1 MSEQSNI
8 SVDHFFDPSSK
19 DFIHDPVPTLERL
32 SAEFPIARFEAWQ
45 AWLVTGHQNII
56 SCLLDRRLSTDF
68 NLWEFAP
75 AKKPFEEM
83 DAFEKLMNNNL
94 FFLDRKNHL
103 RLRKLALPAFSPR
116 IMEKMKERFTI
127 LVKERFDEIGTPE
140 SFNFGAEIA
149 EIVPTQAIAS
159 LVGIPRDK
167 FPIFDSL
174 AYGVVR
180 GINPM
185 LTPEERQEAIK
196 GVPEGLDLLNELIDE
211 RRANPGDDFLS
222 TLILAEDEGSKLS
235 NLEMCALVGAVLG
248 AGSDTAVDLHS
259 YLIKNLLQHPDQH
272 HSLMA
277 DETLVQ
283 GAISETLRYES
294 SGKTGLAR
302 YASED
307 IEIQGHQI
315 KKGQMVQLITST
327 AGMDP
332 LIYNDPSTFNIQRD
346 HDKSIS
352 FGQGPHYCIGV
363 TLVRSQTEVM
373 LKELFKRFPNLSLGD
388 EIVYDYAHH
397 NARRMDVMTV
407 NTNIAKS

>member
-1 MSEQSNI
+1 MEQ
-8 SVDHFFDPSSK
+8 
-19 DFIHDPVPTLERL
+19 
-32 SAEFPIARFEAWQ
+32 
-45 AWLVTGHQNII
+45 
-56 SCLLDRRLSTDF
+56 
-68 NLWEFAP
+68 
-75 AKKPFEEM
+75 
-83 DAFEKLMNNNL
+83 
-94 FFLDRKNHL
+94 
-103 RLRKLALPAFSPR
+103 
-116 IMEKMKERFTI
+116 MKERFSV
-127 LVKERFDEIGTPE
+127 LVKERFDEIGTPD
-140 SFNFGAEIA
+140 SFNFAAEIA

-185 LTPEERQEAIK
+185 LTPDERKDAIK

-211 RRANPGDDFLS
+211 RRADPGNDFLS
-222 TLILAEDEGSKLS
+222 TLILAEDQGSKLS

-259 YLIKNLLQHPDQH
+259 YLIKNLLQHPEQLD
-272 HSLMA
+272 LLKA
-277 DETLVQ
+277 DPGLVQ

-307 IEIQGHQI
+307 LDINGHEI
-315 KKGQMVQLITST
+315 KKVKWFSLLLVL

-332 LIYNDPSTFNIQRD
+332 SIYEEPRKFDIQRD

-373 LKELFKRFPNLSLGD
+373 LKELFKRFPNLSLGN
-388 EIVYDYAHH
+388 ETVYDYNHH
-397 NARRMDVMTV
+397 NARRMDVMMV
-407 NTNIAKS
+407 NTNLT

>member
-1 MSEQSNI
+1 MSVQT
-8 SVDHFFDPSSK
+8 VDHFFNPSSK
-19 DFIHDPVPTLERL
+19 DFIHDPIPTLEKL
-32 SAEFPIARFEAWQ
+32 SSEFPISRFDQWQ
-45 AWLVTGHQNII
+45 AWLVTGHENII
-56 SCLLDRRLSTDF
+56 KCLLDPRLSTDF

-75 AKKPFEEM
+75 EKKAIKDM
-83 DAFEKLMNNNL
+83 DPFEKLMNNNL

-116 IMEKMKERFTI
+116 IMQQMKERFN
-127 LVKERFDEIGTPE
+127 EIGTPD
-140 SFNFGAEIA
+140 SFNFAAEIA
-149 EIVPTQAIAS
+149 EIIPTQAIAS

-185 LTPEERQEAIK
+185 LTPEERKDAIK
-196 GVPEGLDLLNELIDE
+196 GVPEGLTLLNELIDE
-211 RRANPGDDFLS
+211 RRKNPGDDFLS
-222 TLILAEDEGSKLS
+222 TLILAEDQGSKLS

-259 YLIKNLLQHPDQH
+259 YLIKTLLQHPDQ
-272 HSLMA
+272 L
-277 DETLVQ
+277 DELKNDDSLVQ

-307 IEIQGHQI
+307 IELNGHEI

-332 LIYNDPSTFNIQRD
+332 KIYENPRKFDIRRD

-373 LKELFKRFPNLSLGD
+373 LKELFKRFPNLSLGN
-388 EIVYDYAHH
+388 EIIYDYDHH

-407 NTNIAKS
+407 QTNLN

>member
-1 MSEQSNI
+1 MSTPTDI
-8 SVDHFFDPSSK
+8 SVDHFFNPASK
-19 DFIHDPVPTLERL
+19 DFIHDPVPTLRKL
-32 SAEFPIARFEAWQ
+32 NSEFPIARFNAWQ
-45 AWLVTGHQNII
+45 AWLVTGHKNII
-56 SCLLDRRLSTDF
+56 DCLLDTRLSTDF

-75 AKKPFEEM
+75 DKKPANEM

-127 LVKERFDEIGTPE
+127 LVKERFDEIGSPE
-140 SFNFGAEIA
+140 SFNFAAEIA

-159 LVGIPRDK
+159 LVGIPREK

-185 LTPEERQEAIK
+185 LTPEERKDAIK
-196 GVPEGLDLLNELIDE
+196 GVPEGLDLLNELINE

-222 TLILAEDEGSKLS
+222 TLILAEDEGSKLT

-259 YLIKNLLQHPDQH
+259 YLIKNLLQHPDQFTALKENE
-272 HSLMA
+272 S
-277 DETLVQ
+277 LVQ

-307 IEIQGHQI
+307 MEIQGHNIQ
-315 KKGQMVQLITST
+315 KGQMVQLITST
-327 AGMDP
+327 AGMDTS
-332 LIYNDPSTFNIQRD
+332 IYDNPDQFNIARS
-346 HDKSIS
+346 HDKGIS

-373 LKELFKRFPNLSLGD
+373 LKELFKRFPKLSLGN
-388 EIVYDYAHH
+388 EIVYDYDHH

-407 NTNIAKS
+407 NTNLN

>member
-8 SVDHFFDPSSK
+8 SVDHFLDPSSK

-127 LVKERFDEIGTPE
+127 LVKERFDEIGTPD

-196 GVPEGLDLLNELIDE
+196 GVPEGLNLLNELIDE

-259 YLIKNLLQHPDQH
+259 YLIKNLLQHPEQH
-272 HSLMA
+272 HALMA

>member
-1 MSEQSNI
+1 MSNHADI

-19 DFIHDPVPTLERL
+19 EFIHDPTPTLEKL
-32 SAEFPIARFEAWQ
+32 TLEFPIARFEAWQ

-75 AKKPFEEM
+75 QKKPFDEM

-116 IMEKMKERFTI
+116 IMEKMKERFEV

-140 SFNFGAEIA
+140 SFNFSAEIA

-185 LTPEERQEAIK
+185 LTPDERKEAIK

-259 YLIKNLLQHPDQH
+259 YLIKNLLQHPKQYNA
-272 HSLMA
+272 LMA

-307 IEIQGHQI
+307 LEIQGHQI

-332 LIYNDPSTFNIQRD
+332 LIYHDPRTFDIKRD

-388 EIVYDYAHH
+388 DVVYDYDHH

-407 NTNIAKS
+407 KTNIN

>member
-1 MSEQSNI
+1 MSQIESI
-8 SVDHFFDPSSK
+8 TVDHFFNPASEE
-19 DFIHDPVPTLERL
+19 FINNPLPTLERL
-32 SAEFPIARFEAWQ
+32 TAEYPLARYDAWQ
-45 AWLVTGHQNII
+45 SWLVSGHQNLID
-56 SCLLDRRLSTDF
+56 CLLDRRLSTDF
-68 NLWEFAP
+68 NLWEYAP
-75 AKKPFEEM
+75 AKKPMDEM
-83 DAFEKLMNNNL
+83 DPFEKLMNNNL

-116 IMEKMKERFTI
+116 IMDQMKERFTK
-127 LVKERFDEIGTPE
+127 LVKERFDEIGTPD
-140 SFNFGAEIA
+140 SFNFASEIA

-159 LVGIPRDK
+159 LVGIPREK

-174 AYGVVR
+174 AYGIIR

-185 LTPEERQEAIK
+185 LTPEERKDAIK
-196 GVPEGLDLLNELIDE
+196 GVPEGLVLLNELIDE

-259 YLIKNLLQHPDQH
+259 YLIKNLLQHPDQFD
-272 HSLMA
+272 LLKA
-277 DETLVQ
+277 DPSLVQ
-283 GAISETLRYES
+283 GAISESLRYAS

-307 IEIQGHQI
+307 LEIQGQAI
-315 KKGQMVQLITST
+315 KQGQMVQLITGT
-327 AGMDP
+327 AGMD
-332 LIYNDPSTFNIQRD
+332 STLYPNPNKFDIQRA

-373 LKELFKRFPNLSLGD
+373 LKELFARFPNLSLGN
-388 EIVYDYAHH
+388 EIVYDYHHH
-397 NARRMDVMTV
+397 NARRMDVMMV
-407 NTNIAKS
+407 NTNIT

>member
-1 MSEQSNI
+1 MSVQT
-8 SVDHFFDPSSK
+8 VDHFFNPSSK
-19 DFIHDPVPTLERL
+19 DFIHDPIPTLEKL
-32 SAEFPIARFEAWQ
+32 SSEYPISRFEQWQ
-45 AWLVTGHQNII
+45 AWLVTGHENII
-56 SCLLDRRLSTDF
+56 KCLLDTRLSTDF

-75 AKKPFEEM
+75 AKKAVEDM
-83 DAFEKLMNNNL
+83 DPFEKLMNNNL

-127 LVKERFDEIGTPE
+127 LVKERFDEIGTPD
-140 SFNFGAEIA
+140 SFNFAAEVA

-159 LVGIPRDK
+159 LVGIPREK

-185 LTPEERQEAIK
+185 LTPEERKDAIK
-196 GVPEGLDLLNELIDE
+196 GVPEGLNLLNELIDE
-211 RRANPGDDFLS
+211 RRKNPGDDFLS
-222 TLILAEDEGSKLS
+222 TLILAEDQGSKLS

-259 YLIKNLLQHPDQH
+259 YLIKTLLHHPDQ
-272 HSLMA
+272 LQA
-277 DETLVQ
+277 LKNDENLVQ

-307 IEIQGHQI
+307 IEINGYQI

-332 LIYNDPSTFNIQRD
+332 KIYQNPRVFDIKRD

-388 EIVYDYAHH
+388 EIVYDYNHH

-407 NTNIAKS
+407 HTNLS

>member
-1 MSEQSNI
+1 MTVQT
-8 SVDHFFDPSSK
+8 VDHFFNPASK
-19 DFIHDPVPTLERL
+19 EFIDNPVPTLEKL
-32 SAEFPIARFEAWQ
+32 SSEYPISRFDAWQ
-45 AWLVTGHQNII
+45 SWLVTGHENII
-56 SCLLDRRLSTDF
+56 KCLLDTRLSTDF

-75 AKKPFEEM
+75 DKKPVAEM
-83 DAFEKLMNNNL
+83 DPFEKLMNNNL

-116 IMEKMKERFTI
+116 IMEQMKERFKV
-127 LVKERFDEIGTPE
+127 LVQERFNEIGTPA
-140 SFNFGAEIA
+140 SFNFAAEIA
-149 EIVPTQAIAS
+149 EIIPTQAIAS
-159 LVGIPRDK
+159 LVGIPREK

-185 LTPEERQEAIK
+185 LTPEERKDAIK
-196 GVPEGLDLLNELIDE
+196 GVPKGLELLNELIDE

-259 YLIKNLLQHPDQH
+259 YLIKNLLQNPDEFDA
-272 HSLMA
+272 LKG

-307 IEIQGHQI
+307 LEINGCHVKQ
-315 KKGQMVQLITST
+315 GQMVQLITST

-332 LIYNDPSTFNIQRD
+332 KIYENPSLFDIRRD

-373 LKELFKRFPNLSLGD
+373 LKELFKRFPNLSLGN
-388 EIVYDYAHH
+388 EIVYDYNHH
-397 NARRMDVMTV
+397 NARRMDVMMV
-407 NTNIAKS
+407 NTNL

>member
-1 MSEQSNI
+1 MSVQT
-8 SVDHFFDPSSK
+8 VDHFFNLSSN
-19 DFIHDPVPTLERL
+19 DFIHYPVPTLEKL
-32 SAEFPIARFEAWQ
+32 CAEYPISRFDAWQ
-45 AWLVTGHQNII
+45 AWLVTGHANII
-56 SCLLDRRLSTDF
+56 KCLLDTRLSTDF
-68 NLWEFAP
+68 NLWEYAP
-75 AKKPFEEM
+75 PKKPVEEM

-116 IMEKMKERFTI
+116 IMEQMKERFSV
-127 LVKERFDEIGTPE
+127 LVKERFDEIGKPD
-140 SFNFGAEIA
+140 SFNFAAEIA

-185 LTPEERQEAIK
+185 LTPDERKDAIK
-196 GVPEGLDLLNELIDE
+196 GVPEGLALLNELIDE
-211 RRANPGDDFLS
+211 RRANPGNDFLS

-259 YLIKNLLQHPDQH
+259 YLIKNLLQHPDEFQ
-272 HSLMA
+272 SLKA
-277 DETLVQ
+277 DPSLVQ

-307 IEIQGHQI
+307 LEINGHHV

-327 AGMDP
+327 AGMDSS
-332 LIYNDPSTFNIQRD
+332 IYNEPRKFDIQRD

-388 EIVYDYAHH
+388 EIVNDYNHH
-397 NARRMDVMTV
+397 NARRMDVMMV
-407 NTNIAKS
+407 NTNLD

>member
-1 MSEQSNI
+1 MNVQT
-8 SVDHFFDPSSK
+8 VDHFFNPSSK
-19 DFIHDPVPTLERL
+19 DFIHDPVPTLKKL
-32 SAEFPIARFEAWQ
+32 SSEYPISRFDQWQ
-45 AWLVTGHQNII
+45 AWLITGHENILK
-56 SCLLDRRLSTDF
+56 CLLDTRLSTDF
-68 NLWEFAP
+68 NLWEYAP
-75 AKKPFEEM
+75 EKKAIEDM

-116 IMEKMKERFTI
+116 IMEQMKERFSI
-127 LVKERFDEIGTPE
+127 LVKERFDEIGTPA
-140 SFNFGAEIA
+140 SFNFAAEIA
-149 EIVPTQAIAS
+149 EIIPTQAIAS

-185 LTPEERQEAIK
+185 LTPEERKEAIK
-196 GVPEGLDLLNELIDE
+196 GVPEGLNLLNELIDE
-211 RRANPGDDFLS
+211 RRKNPGDDFLS

-235 NLEMCALVGAVLG
+235 NMEMCALVGAVLG

-259 YLIKNLLQHPDQH
+259 YLIKTLLQHPDQ
-272 HSLMA
+272 LKA
-277 DETLVQ
+277 LKDDESLVQ

-307 IEIQGHQI
+307 IDINGFEV

-332 LIYNDPSTFNIQRD
+332 KMYDNPEVFNIKRD

-373 LKELFKRFPNLSLGD
+373 LKELFKRFPSISLGD
-388 EIVYDYAHH
+388 EIVYDYNHH
-397 NARRMDVMTV
+397 NARRMDVMMV
-407 NTNIAKS
+407 NTNLS

>member
-1 MSEQSNI
+1 MTFQT
-8 SVDHFFDPSSK
+8 VDHFFNPASK
-19 DFIHDPVPTLERL
+19 EFIDNPVPTLKKL
-32 SAEFPIARFEAWQ
+32 SSEYPISRFDAWQ
-45 AWLVTGHQNII
+45 SWLVTGHENII
-56 SCLLDRRLSTDF
+56 KCLLDTRLSTDF

-75 AKKPFEEM
+75 DKKPVAEM

-116 IMEKMKERFTI
+116 IMEQMKERFKV
-127 LVKERFDEIGTPE
+127 LVQERFDEIGTPA
-140 SFNFGAEIA
+140 SFNFAAEVAEI
-149 EIVPTQAIAS
+149 IPTQAIAS
-159 LVGIPRDK
+159 LVGIPREK

-185 LTPEERQEAIK
+185 LTPEERKDAIK
-196 GVPEGLDLLNELIDE
+196 GVPKGLELLNELIDE

-259 YLIKNLLQHPDQH
+259 YLIKNLLQNPDEFDA
-272 HSLMA
+272 LKG

-307 IEIQGHQI
+307 LEINGCHVKQ
-315 KKGQMVQLITST
+315 GQMVQLITST

-332 LIYNDPSTFNIQRD
+332 KIYENPRLFDIRRD

-373 LKELFKRFPNLSLGD
+373 LKELFKRFPNLSLGN
-388 EIVYDYAHH
+388 EIVYDYNHH
-397 NARRMDVMTV
+397 NARRMDVMMV
-407 NTNIAKS
+407 NTNL

>member
-1 MSEQSNI
+1 MSNHADI

-19 DFIHDPVPTLERL
+19 EFIHDPTPTLEKL
-32 SAEFPIARFEAWQ
+32 SLEFPIARFEAWQ

-75 AKKPFEEM
+75 QKKPFDEM

-116 IMEKMKERFTI
+116 IMEKMKERFEV

-140 SFNFGAEIA
+140 SFNFSAEIA

-185 LTPEERQEAIK
+185 LTPDERKEAIK
-196 GVPEGLDLLNELIDE
+196 GVPEGLALLNELIDE

-259 YLIKNLLQHPDQH
+259 YLIKNLLQHPKQYNA
-272 HSLMA
+272 LMA

-307 IEIQGHQI
+307 LEIQGHQI

-332 LIYNDPSTFNIQRD
+332 LIYHDPRTFDIKRD

-388 EIVYDYAHH
+388 DVVYDYDHH

-407 NTNIAKS
+407 KTNIN